1 MPSVTQITNSL
12 SGSVSSGGVEIVVR
26 VWQKAF
32 NKLNLNS
39 YVLAMCDRNDLP
51 SEYGKNDFRL
61 IKCKSNQKNPWL
73 RFNIRALTEIYR
85 AVSESD
91 LLLIHFCKD
100 IFTNSAAL
108 LAILKRK
115 NFAIQSHGMINLDR
129 EGILTRY
136 YLIFVLRRA
145 NMIFSLTKKE
155 SDNFSKRH
163 LHNICEISNPIEFS
177 DVSDV
182 TRKKVILFIG
192 RFHERKRPEMAIEAM
207 TEVIKNHP
215 DYLLL
220 MYGPESS
227 YKEEMKLLVKNKNM
241 ENYVQIREAISNY
254 DAKVLLSE
262 SSVFLLPSFDE
273 IFPMAMIEAMLYKC
287 PVICGT
293 DNGLYEK
300 IKDFNLVLTADTAS
314 QLSLQIQNV
323 LSSAEIR
330 SKMIEN
336 SFFWVTQNCNSINL
350 ATKIL
355 QILDKH

>member
-12 SGSVSSGGVEIVVR
+12 SASVSSGGVEIVVR

-32 NKLNLNS
+32 DKLNFKS
-39 YVLAMCDRNDLP
+39 YVLAMCDKNDLP
-51 SEYGKNDFRL
+51 SEYGKKDFKL
-61 IKCKSNQKNPWL
+61 IECKSNPKNPWL
-73 RFNIRALTEIYR
+73 RFNIRALTEVFR
-85 AVSESD
+85 SVAKSD
-91 LLLIHFCKD
+91 QLLIHFCKD

-108 LAILKRK
+108 LAIMMRK
-115 NFAIQSHGMINLDR
+115 NFAIQSHGMINLDK
-129 EGILTRY
+129 ESKLSKY
-136 YLIFVLRRA
+136 YLIFILRRA
-145 NMIFSLTKKE
+145 KMIFTLTKEE
-155 SDNFSKRH
+155 SENFRKRN
-163 LHNICEISNPIEFS
+163 LHNICEIDNPIEFS
-177 DVSDV
+177 EVSDV
-182 TRKKVILFIG
+182 TRRKVIVFIG

-207 TEVIKNHP
+207 TEVIKHYP

-227 YKEEMKLLVKNKNM
+227 YKEKMKLLVKNRDM

-262 SSVFLLPSFDE
+262 SSIFLLPSFGE

-300 IKDFNLVLTADTAS
+300 IRDFNLVLTADTAS
-314 QLSLQIQNV
+314 ELSLQILNV
-323 LSSAEIR
+323 LSSTEIR
-330 SKMIEN
+330 TKMIEN
-336 SFFWVTQNCNSINL
+336 SFFWVTQNCNSTIL

-355 QILDKH
+355 QILDKR